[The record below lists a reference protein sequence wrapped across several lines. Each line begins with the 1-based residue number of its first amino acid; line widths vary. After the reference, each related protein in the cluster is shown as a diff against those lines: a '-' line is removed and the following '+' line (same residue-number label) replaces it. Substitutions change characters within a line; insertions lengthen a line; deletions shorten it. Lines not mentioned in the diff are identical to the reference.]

1 MTTGHAIAA
10 TVPAHGTVLVR
21 RAEGGTRG
29 TQEGMHRSQLG
40 MRRTQR
46 GTSTAHLGSRTTQQ
60 AHGRALLIL
69 LLCRAYGFVTER
81 SYRATMF
88 FTYLRRELRRRR
100 KAALVVASGLALGIA
115 LVIIVSSV
123 SSGMG
128 SAQDKVL
135 QSLYGLGT
143 DMTVTKA
150 AAQSSDGAQRPRFN
164 FDAKGSDSDEEQ
176 SSDRVMVQG
185 FQTLPSSTVGK
196 VDAQSDVS
204 DAVGGL
210 SLQVFKVSGQFR
222 QGQFKQD
229 QSGGDQQ
236 GGGNGGSSG
245 RPQGRV
251 EGGGADFDVNSY
263 TVYGTDVAEPA
274 LGPLTSS
281 KITSGRTFTTSETDA
296 KVVVADKSYA
306 KEKKLALGDTVTIKS
321 VKFKVIGIATP
332 DSGDAAANLYL
343 PLKQAQT
350 LSDSKDK
357 VTTIYVKATDSQ
369 KIDSVKSAIQKNI
382 SGTTVTTSAD
392 LADTVSGSLSTAS
405 DLATSVGKWLSI
417 AVLVAAFLVAGL
429 LTSSAVSRRVREFG
443 TLKALGWRS
452 GRVTRQVVGEAMV
465 NGLVGGALGI
475 ALGLAGAYVV
485 TAISPT
491 LQAQL
496 GGGSAGGGGVGSGPG
511 GGGFGGAG
519 RQQAAKSLEVA
530 LTAPV
535 SLTTIAVAVG
545 LAVAGGLIAGAFGG
559 WRASRLRPAD
569 ALRRVE

>member
-1 MTTGHAIAA
+1 
-10 TVPAHGTVLVR
+10 
-21 RAEGGTRG
+21 
-29 TQEGMHRSQLG
+29 
-40 MRRTQR
+40 
-46 GTSTAHLGSRTTQQ
+46 
-60 AHGRALLIL
+60 
-69 LLCRAYGFVTER
+69 
-81 SYRATMF
+81 MF

-115 LVIIVSSV
+115 LVIVVNSV

-128 SAQDKVL
+128 KAQDKVL

-150 AAQSSDGAQRPRFN
+150 AAAPSSGSQGPRFN
-164 FDAKGSDSDEEQ
+164 FDARNNGSSDTQ

-185 FQTLPSSTVGK
+185 FQTLADSTVSK
-196 VDAQSDVS
+196 VGSQSGVS

-210 SLQVFKVSGQFR
+210 SLRVIKISGQFT
-222 QGQFKQD
+222 QGQFKQF
-229 QSGGDQQ
+229 QN
-236 GGGNGGSSG
+236 GGGQRGRGGATG
-245 RPQGRV
+245 GPQGRV
-251 EGGGADFDVNSY
+251 EGGGADFDVNNYSL
-263 TVYGTDVAEPA
+263 YGTDVTKPA

-281 KITSGRTFTTSETDA
+281 KITSGRTFKTSETDA
-296 KVVVADKSYA
+296 KVVVADSAYA
-306 KEKKLALGDTVTIKS
+306 KEKKLKVGSTVT
-321 VKFKVIGIATP
+321 VKDVKYQVIGIATA

-350 LSDSKDK
+350 LADSKNK

-369 KIDSVKSAIQKNI
+369 QIAAVKKTIQKNI
-382 SGTTVTTSAD
+382 SGTTVTTSSD
-392 LADTVSGSLSTAS
+392 LASTVSGSLSTAS
-405 DLATSVGKWLSI
+405 SLATSVGKWLSI

-443 TLKALGWRS
+443 TLKALGWKS
-452 GRVTRQVVGEAMV
+452 GRVTRQVVGEAVV
-465 NGLVGGALGI
+465 NGLVGGVLGI

-485 TAISPT
+485 SAISPT

-496 GGGSAGGGGVGSGPG
+496 GGGGGGGGAFGGGGGG
-511 GGGFGGAG
+511 GGGFGGGGGAGGFGGGPG
-519 RQQAAKSLEVA
+519 RQTAKTLEVA

-535 SLTTIAVAVG
+535 SATTIVLAVA

>member
-1 MTTGHAIAA
+1 
-10 TVPAHGTVLVR
+10 
-21 RAEGGTRG
+21 
-29 TQEGMHRSQLG
+29 
-40 MRRTQR
+40 
-46 GTSTAHLGSRTTQQ
+46 
-60 AHGRALLIL
+60 
-69 LLCRAYGFVTER
+69 
-81 SYRATMF
+81 MF

-115 LVIIVSSV
+115 LVIVVTSV

-128 SAQDKVL
+128 KAQDKVL

-150 AAQSSDGAQRPRFN
+150 ASPTASASDRPRFR
-164 FDAKGSDSDEEQ
+164 FDAQDENSDAQQ
-176 SSDRVMVQG
+176 STDRVMVQG
-185 FQTLPSSTVGK
+185 FQTLSTATVTKVGE
-196 VDAQSDVS
+196 QGGVS

-210 SLQVFKVSGQFR
+210 SLQVLKVDGQFTR
-222 QGQFKQD
+222 GQFQQD
-229 QSGGDQQ
+229 GNAGGAGRQ
-236 GGGNGGSSG
+236 GGGNGGGSG
-245 RPQGRV
+245 QPQGEVR
-251 EGGGADFDVNSY
+251 GGGADFDVNSY
-263 TVYGTDVAEPA
+263 SVYGTDVTEPA

-281 KITSGRTFTTSETDA
+281 TITSGRTFKTTENNG
-296 KVVVADKSYA
+296 KVAVLDSAYA
-306 KEKKLALGDTVTIKS
+306 KEKSLKVGSTLTISS
-321 VKFKVIGIATP
+321 VKFSVIGVATA
-332 DSGDAAANLYL
+332 DSGDAAANVYI
-343 PLKQAQT
+343 PLTQAQT
-350 LSDSKDK
+350 LSDSKNK

-369 KIDSVKSAIQKNI
+369 KIDSVKSTIQKNV

-405 DLATSVGKWLSI
+405 SLATNVGKWLSV
-417 AVLVAAFLVAGL
+417 AVLIAAFLVAGL

-443 TLKALGWRS
+443 TLKALGWKS

-465 NGLVGGALGI
+465 NGLLGGALGI
-475 ALGLAGAYVV
+475 ALGLAGAYAV

-496 GGGSAGGGGVGSGPG
+496 GGGGGGQGGPGG
-511 GGGFGGAG
+511 GGGFGGPG
-519 RQQAAKSLEVA
+519 RQAAAKTLDVA

-535 SLTTIAVAVG
+535 SATTVAVAVA

>member
-1 MTTGHAIAA
+1 
-10 TVPAHGTVLVR
+10 
-21 RAEGGTRG
+21 
-29 TQEGMHRSQLG
+29 
-40 MRRTQR
+40 
-46 GTSTAHLGSRTTQQ
+46 
-60 AHGRALLIL
+60 
-69 LLCRAYGFVTER
+69 
-81 SYRATMF
+81 MF

-115 LVIIVSSV
+115 LVIVVSSV

-128 SAQDKVL
+128 KAQDKVL

-150 AAQSSDGAQRPRFN
+150 AQPQASSSERPRFQ
-164 FDAKGSDSDEEQ
+164 FDAQDNGSDSEQ
-176 SSDRVMVQG
+176 SSDRVLVQG
-185 FQTLPSSTVGK
+185 FQTLSTSTVSK
-196 VDAQSDVS
+196 VGRQTGVS

-210 SLQVFKVSGQFR
+210 SLQVIKINGQFTR
-222 QGQFKQD
+222 GEF
-229 QSGGDQQ
+229 QQ
-236 GGGNGGSSG
+236 NGNGGG
-245 RPQGRV
+245 
-251 EGGGADFDVNSY
+251 EGGGRNGGGTGQPQGEVRGGGANFDVNNYS
-263 TVYGTDVAEPA
+263 VFGTDVTKAA

-281 KITSGRTFTTSETDA
+281 KITSGRTFTSAETAA
-296 KVVVADKSYA
+296 KVAVVDSAYA
-306 KEKKLALGDTVTIKS
+306 KEKKLKVGSTVTIKS
-321 VKFKVIGIATP
+321 VKFKVIGIATA
-332 DSGDAAANLYL
+332 DSGDAAANVYI
-343 PLKQAQT
+343 PLTQAQT
-350 LSDSKDK
+350 LSDSKNK

-369 KIDSVKSAIQKNI
+369 KIDSVKSTIQKNI

-405 DLATSVGKWLSI
+405 SLATNVGKWLSI

-443 TLKALGWRS
+443 TLKALGWKS

-465 NGLVGGALGI
+465 NGLLGGALGI

-496 GGGSAGGGGVGSGPG
+496 GGGGGTGGPA
-511 GGGFGGAG
+511 GGGFGGGFG
-519 RQQAAKSLEVA
+519 RRAAAKTLDVS

-535 SLTTIAVAVG
+535 SLTTVSIAVG

>member
-1 MTTGHAIAA
+1 
-10 TVPAHGTVLVR
+10 
-21 RAEGGTRG
+21 
-29 TQEGMHRSQLG
+29 
-40 MRRTQR
+40 
-46 GTSTAHLGSRTTQQ
+46 
-60 AHGRALLIL
+60 
-69 LLCRAYGFVTER
+69 
-81 SYRATMF
+81 MF

-115 LVIIVSSV
+115 LVIVVNSV
-123 SSGMG
+123 SSGM
-128 SAQDKVL
+128 SKAQDKVL

-150 AAQSSDGAQRPRFN
+150 RAAQPSSSDRPRFQ
-164 FDAKGSDSDEEQ
+164 FDAQADGSDEEQ
-176 SSDRVMVQG
+176 STDRVMVQG
-185 FQTLPSSTVGK
+185 FQTLSSSTVAEVGS
-196 VDAQSDVS
+196 QSGVS

-210 SLQVFKVSGQFR
+210 SLQVIKVSGQFTR
-222 QGQFKQD
+222 GQFQ
-229 QSGGDQQ
+229 QNGNGGRQQ
-236 GGGNGGSSG
+236 GGTGQ
-245 RPQGRV
+245 PQGEVR
-251 EGGGADFDVNSY
+251 GGGADFDVNNYS
-263 TVYGTDVAEPA
+263 VYGTDVTKPA

-281 KITSGRTFTTSETDA
+281 KITSGRTFRTTETDA
-296 KVVVADKSYA
+296 KVVVADASYA
-306 KEKKLALGDTVTIKS
+306 KEKKLKAGSTVTIKGT
-321 VKFKVIGIATP
+321 KYKVIGIATP
-332 DSGDAAANLYL
+332 DSGDAAANLYI

-350 LSDSKDK
+350 LADAKNK

-369 KIDSVKSAIQKNI
+369 RIDSVKSAIQKNI

-405 DLATSVGKWLSI
+405 SLATSVGKWLSI

-443 TLKALGWRS
+443 TLKALGWKS

-465 NGLVGGALGI
+465 NGLLGGALGI
-475 ALGLAGAYVV
+475 AVGLAGAYVV

-496 GGGSAGGGGVGSGPG
+496 GGGGGGGAGGP
-511 GGGFGGAG
+511 GGGFGGPG
-519 RQQAAKSLEVA
+519 RQAAARTLDVA

-535 SLTTIAVAVG
+535 SLTTVALAVG
-545 LAVAGGLIAGAFGG
+545 LAVTGGLIAGAFGG

>member
-1 MTTGHAIAA
+1 
-10 TVPAHGTVLVR
+10 
-21 RAEGGTRG
+21 
-29 TQEGMHRSQLG
+29 
-40 MRRTQR
+40 
-46 GTSTAHLGSRTTQQ
+46 
-60 AHGRALLIL
+60 
-69 LLCRAYGFVTER
+69 
-81 SYRATMF
+81 MF

-115 LVIIVSSV
+115 LVIVVSSV

-128 SAQDKVL
+128 KAQDKVL

-150 AAQSSDGAQRPRFN
+150 AAPQASSSDRPRFN
-164 FDAKGSDSDEEQ
+164 FDARGSDSDEEQ

-185 FQTLPSSTVGK
+185 FQTLSAKTVAK
-196 VDAQSDVS
+196 VDGQNGVS

-210 SLQVFKVSGQFR
+210 SLQVIKVSGQFR

-229 QSGGDQQ
+229 QNSGSGQ
-236 GGGNGGSSG
+236 SG
-245 RPQGRV
+245 RQPGAQPSPQGRV
-251 EGGGADFDVNSY
+251 EGGGADFDVNNYS
-263 TVYGTDVAEPA
+263 VYGTDVTKPA

-281 KITSGRTFTTSETDA
+281 KITSGRTFTTTETNA
-296 KVVVADKSYA
+296 KLVVADKSYA
-306 KEKKLALGDTVTIKS
+306 KEKKLKVGSTVT
-321 VKFKVIGIATP
+321 VKGVKYKVIGIATP
-332 DSGDAAANLYL
+332 DSGDAAANLYI

-357 VTTIYVKATDSQ
+357 VTTIYVKASDSQ
-369 KIDSVKSAIQKNI
+369 QISSVKSTIQKNI

-405 DLATSVGKWLSI
+405 DLATNVGKWLSI

-443 TLKALGWRS
+443 TLKALGWKS
-452 GRVTRQVVGEAMV
+452 GRVTRQVVGEAVV

-475 ALGLAGAYVV
+475 ALGLAGAYAV

-491 LQAQL
+491 LQAEVGS
-496 GGGSAGGGGVGSGPG
+496 GGGNAGGGPGG
-511 GGGFGGAG
+511 GGGFGGPG
-519 RQQAAKSLEVA
+519 RQAATKALDVA

-535 SLTTIAVAVG
+535 SLSTIAVAVG

>member
-1 MTTGHAIAA
+1 
-10 TVPAHGTVLVR
+10 
-21 RAEGGTRG
+21 
-29 TQEGMHRSQLG
+29 
-40 MRRTQR
+40 
-46 GTSTAHLGSRTTQQ
+46 
-60 AHGRALLIL
+60 
-69 LLCRAYGFVTER
+69 
-81 SYRATMF
+81 MF

-115 LVIIVSSV
+115 LVIVVNSV

-128 SAQDKVL
+128 KAQDKVL
-135 QSLYGLGT
+135 ESLYGLGT

-150 AAQSSDGAQRPRFN
+150 APAQSSDNAQQRPRFD
-164 FDAKGSDSDEEQ
+164 FDAQDSDSDAEQ
-176 SSDRVMVQG
+176 SSDIVMPQG
-185 FQTLPSSTVGK
+185 FQTLAASTVTK
-196 VDAQSDVS
+196 VGEQNGVS

-210 SLQVFKVSGQFR
+210 SLQVIKVNGQFTRGQFQQNGGGGR
-222 QGQFKQD
+222 QGGP
-229 QSGGDQQ
+229 GGGTGQPQGEVQ
-236 GGGNGGSSG
+236 GGGAN
-245 RPQGRV
+245 
-251 EGGGADFDVNSY
+251 FDVNNYS
-263 TVYGTDVAEPA
+263 VYGTDVTELTA
-274 LGPLTSS
+274 GPLTSS
-281 KITSGRTFTTSETDA
+281 KITSGRTFKSTETDA
-296 KVVVADKSYA
+296 KVVVVDSAYA
-306 KEKKLALGDTVTIKS
+306 KEKELKVGSTVTIKK
-321 VKFKVIGIATP
+321 VKFKVIGIATA
-332 DSGDAAANLYL
+332 DSGDAAANLYV

-350 LSDSKDK
+350 ISDQKNK

-369 KIDSVKSAIQKNI
+369 QIDTVKSTIQKNI

-405 DLATSVGKWLSI
+405 SLATNVGKWLSI

-465 NGLVGGALGI
+465 NGLLGGALGI

-491 LQAQL
+491 LEAQL
-496 GGGSAGGGGVGSGPG
+496 GGGGGTGGP
-511 GGGFGGAG
+511 GGGFGGPG
-519 RQQAAKSLEVA
+519 RRAAAKTLDVA

-535 SLTTIAVAVG
+535 SATTVAIAVG

>member
-1 MTTGHAIAA
+1 
-10 TVPAHGTVLVR
+10 
-21 RAEGGTRG
+21 
-29 TQEGMHRSQLG
+29 
-40 MRRTQR
+40 
-46 GTSTAHLGSRTTQQ
+46 
-60 AHGRALLIL
+60 
-69 LLCRAYGFVTER
+69 
-81 SYRATMF
+81 MF

-115 LVIIVSSV
+115 LVIVVTSV
-123 SSGMG
+123 SSGM
-128 SAQDKVL
+128 SRAQDKVL

-150 AAQSSDGAQRPRFN
+150 AEPAASSSERPRFE
-164 FDAKGSDSDEEQ
+164 FDAQDSDSDEEQ

-185 FQTLPSSTVGK
+185 FQTLADSTVTEVGR
-196 VDAQSDVS
+196 QSGVS

-210 SLQVFKVSGQFR
+210 SLQVIKVSGEFTRGEFQ
-222 QGQFKQD
+222 QD
-229 QSGGDQQ
+229 QSSGGQQ
-236 GGGNGGSSG
+236 GGGPGQDGGGTGSG
-245 RPQGRV
+245 QPQGEVR
-251 EGGGADFDVNSY
+251 GGGANFDVNNYS
-263 TVYGTDVAEPA
+263 VYGTDVTKPA

-281 KITSGRTFTTSETDA
+281 KITSGRTFKTTETNA
-296 KVVVADKSYA
+296 KVVVADTSYA
-306 KEKKLALGDTVTIKS
+306 KEKKLKVGSTVTVKGT
-321 VKFKVIGIATP
+321 KFKVIGIATP
-332 DSGDAAANLYL
+332 DSGDAAANLYI

-350 LSDSKDK
+350 LADAKGK

-369 KIDSVKSAIQKNI
+369 RIDSVKSAIQKNI

-405 DLATSVGKWLSI
+405 SLATSVGKWLSI

-443 TLKALGWRS
+443 TLKALGWKS
-452 GRVTRQVVGEAMV
+452 GRVTRQVVGEAVV
-465 NGLVGGALGI
+465 NGLLGGALGI

-496 GGGSAGGGGVGSGPG
+496 GGGGGGGGMGGGPG
-511 GGGFGGAG
+511 GGGFGGGGPG
-519 RQQAAKSLEVA
+519 RQTASTTLDVA

-535 SLTTIAVAVG
+535 SLTTVALAVG
-545 LAVAGGLIAGAFGG
+545 LAVTGGLIAGAFGG

>member
-1 MTTGHAIAA
+1 
-10 TVPAHGTVLVR
+10 
-21 RAEGGTRG
+21 
-29 TQEGMHRSQLG
+29 
-40 MRRTQR
+40 
-46 GTSTAHLGSRTTQQ
+46 
-60 AHGRALLIL
+60 
-69 LLCRAYGFVTER
+69 
-81 SYRATMF
+81 MF

-115 LVIIVSSV
+115 LVIVVSSV
-123 SSGMG
+123 SSGMEK
-128 SAQDKVL
+128 AQGKVL

-150 AAQSSDGAQRPRFN
+150 AQAQSSTGERPRFQ
-164 FDAKGSDSDEEQ
+164 FDARGSDSDEEQ

-185 FQTLPSSTVGK
+185 FQTLATSTVSK
-196 VDAQSDVS
+196 VGDQKGVSDV
-204 DAVGGL
+204 VGGL
-210 SLQVFKVSGQFR
+210 SLQVVKVSGQFR
-222 QGQFKQD
+222 QGQFQQD
-229 QSGGDQQ
+229 QQSGGGNQQ
-236 GGGNGGSSG
+236 GGG
-245 RPQGRV
+245 RPGAQQSPEGRV
-251 EGGGADFDVNSY
+251 EGGGADFDVNNYS
-263 TVYGTDVAEPA
+263 VYGTDVTKPA

-281 KITSGRTFTTSETDA
+281 KITSGRTFKSSETNA

-321 VKFKVIGIATP
+321 VKYKVIGIATP
-332 DSGDAAANLYL
+332 DSGDAAANLYI

-350 LSDSKDK
+350 LSDSKNK
-357 VTTIYVKATDSQ
+357 VTTIYVKASDSQ
-369 KIDSVKSAIQKNI
+369 QISAVKSTIQKNI

-405 DLATSVGKWLSI
+405 DLASNVGKWLSI

-443 TLKALGWRS
+443 TLKALGWKS
-452 GRVTRQVVGEAMV
+452 GRVTRQVVGEAVV

-475 ALGLAGAYVV
+475 ALGLGGAYVV

-491 LQAQL
+491 LQAEVGSTGGAV
-496 GGGSAGGGGVGSGPG
+496 GGGGPG
-511 GGGFGGAG
+511 GGGMGGPA
-519 RQQAAKSLEVA
+519 RQTASKALDVA

-535 SLTTIAVAVG
+535 ALSTIALAVG
-545 LAVAGGLIAGAFGG
+545 LAVTGGLIAGAFGG